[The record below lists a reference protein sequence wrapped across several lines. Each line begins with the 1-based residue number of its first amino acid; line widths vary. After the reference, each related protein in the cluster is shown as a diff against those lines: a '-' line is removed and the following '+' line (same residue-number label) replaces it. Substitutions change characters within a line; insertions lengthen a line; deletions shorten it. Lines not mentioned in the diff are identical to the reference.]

1 MLLIGEGN
9 FTFAAA
15 LATLLPLG
23 GRLTA
28 TSYDSAEEVA
38 QKYGA
43 TFEGAKSTLEAS
55 GARILHS
62 VDATRLEACKELRGD
77 AFDVVWWNLPHVGGG
92 HSEADVESNRLA
104 LRLFFKSARGFL
116 LRKGTGAKRVL
127 VR

>member
-1 MLLIGEGN
+1 LVGEGN

-28 TSYDSAEEVA
+28 TSYDSADEVA

-43 TFEGAKSTLEAS
+43 TFEGAKAALEAS
-55 GARILHS
+55 GARVLHS
-62 VDATRLEACKELRGD
+62 VDATQLEACQELRGE

-104 LRLFFKSARGFL
+104 LRLFFRSARGFL
-116 LRKGTGAKRVL
+116 LRKSGGARRLL